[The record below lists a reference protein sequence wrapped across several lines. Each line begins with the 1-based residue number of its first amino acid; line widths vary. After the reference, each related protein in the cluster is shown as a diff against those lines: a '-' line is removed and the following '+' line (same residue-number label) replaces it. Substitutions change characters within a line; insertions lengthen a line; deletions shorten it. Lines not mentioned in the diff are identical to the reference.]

1 MFRSDIA
8 QDITLADVEKFNN
21 EKYKMFDEFASQ
33 AFDIWKIT
41 FPNETSKQNEA
52 VCNCPAYDANSMCKH
67 VISIAN
73 SLGLLPVEEEDYD
86 DEPLIAM
93 GRGRPKHATK
103 ALIKE

>member
-1 MFRSDIA
+1 
-8 QDITLADVEKFNN
+8 
-21 EKYKMFDEFASQ
+21 
-33 AFDIWKIT
+33 
-41 FPNETSKQNEA
+41 
-52 VCNCPAYDANSMCKH
+52 MCKH